1 MLSCKQPTKCALKH
15 HVAAMAFPFGS
26 HPIALLNLVK
36 KLAMAAPDTQFS
48 FLSTE
53 DSNNFLFSASKA
65 TDLPNN
71 IKPCN
76 VSDGVPMNQVF
87 SGPPIERVDLFV
99 KATPD
104 NFRKGLE
111 LAATEMGQISCLIT
125 DVFLVFAGAIAE
137 DLNVPWIPL
146 WICLPHSL
154 SAHIYSDKIRQICA
168 SGGNGGDTESSSKGK
183 ILETIPGLA
192 KINIEDLPVEALND
206 KKSLFSSML
215 KQIGNVLPQ
224 ATALVM
230 SFYKELYPESLL
242 DDLKS
247 RCPSLLNVGFVTVT
261 IPPPP
266 LPLSNTDATGCL
278 SWLDSQKTMSVAY
291 ICFGTVVN
299 FPHNEIKELAEA
311 LQESRIPFLWSL
323 RENLRGILPDGF
335 TERTSLHGKV
345 VPWAPQ
351 AQVLAHKSIGVH
363 VTHCGANSV
372 YESIANGIPMICR
385 PGVFADNLTNAKIT
399 EDIWKVGVRVDG
411 GVFTKNGVI
420 KCLELIM
427 VHEQGR
433 KIRRNVQDLQE
444 LLLQAAAPNGHAAQD
459 FKTLVEIL
467 SSNHALNN

>member
-1 MLSCKQPTKCALKH
+1 MLSCRQPTKWVPKH

-26 HPIALLNLVK
+26 HPLALLNLVK

-76 VSDGVPMNQVF
+76 VSDGVPMNHVF
-87 SGPPIERVDLFV
+87 SGRPTERVDLFV
-99 KATPD
+99 KAAPD

-111 LAATEMGQISCLIT
+111 LAATEIGQISCLIT
-125 DVFLVFAGAIAE
+125 DAFLVFSGAIAE
-137 DLNVPWIPL
+137 DLSVPWIPV
-146 WICLPHSL
+146 WLPLAYSL
-154 SAHIYSDKIRQICA
+154 SAHIYSDKIHQYCA
-168 SGGNGGDTESSSKGK
+168 IGGNGGDTESSSKRK

-192 KINIEDLPVEALND
+192 KISIEDLPLEALND
-206 KKSLFSSML
+206 KQSLFSSML
-215 KQIGNVLPQ
+215 NRIGNVLPQ
-224 ATALVM
+224 ANALVM
-230 SFYKELYPESLL
+230 SFYDELCPKSLL

-247 RCPSLLNVGFVTVT
+247 RCPGLLNVGFVSIT

-266 LPLSNTDATGCL
+266 LPLSNTDAAGCL

-291 ICFGTVVN
+291 ISCGTVAN

-311 LQESRIPFLWSL
+311 LQENRIPFLWSL

-335 TERTSLHGKV
+335 IERTSLHGKV

-372 YESIANGIPMICR
+372 CESIANGIPMICR
-385 PGVFADNLTNAKIT
+385 PVVFADNVTNAKII

-411 GVFTKNGVI
+411 GVFTKNGVT
-420 KCLELIM
+420 KSLELIM

-433 KIRRNVQDLQE
+433 KIRSKAHALQE

-467 SSNHALNN
+467 SSNQALNN